1 VPFLTFMVYACVC
14 VAVAVGVAAPYLVRP
29 GRRGTGFL
37 LLTVSSAALVGA
49 LWLVARP
56 IPSFTG
62 HGAPRGEDAAA
73 PAPQPLAPPAPPT
86 TISPRPATGPGDAAH
101 APNAHTAPPVSPKA
115 PGSPADHSLPTPPST
130 PPVEPPPTT
139 QPPAT
144 PPPATPPPTGGPS
157 PVRDLV
163 HGVAHQV
170 RGVLG
175 SVGHLI

>member
-73 PAPQPLAPPAPPT
+73 PAPQPLAPPT

-101 APNAHTAPPVSPKA
+101 APNAHTAPPVSPTA
-115 PGSPADHSLPTPPST
+115 PGSPADHSPPTPPST
-130 PPVEPPPTT
+130 PPIEPPPST